1 MIQKLPV
8 SLSDI
13 SKELYKNYKFIR
25 FIKLFNVIIFLHS
38 RKKGLIMNISMTGRN
53 LELTDALKE
62 HISSSIETLKK
73 FNLDIISVNVVV
85 SAQTK
90 KGKEHAIVEFVINLA
105 HKNTIVIKQNDED
118 AYVAIDL
125 ATNRAQ
131 KSLRRLHDKVTDH
144 QKVGLNEVK
153 AQEVDVKEE
162 AEKMEDEII
171 PVELELY
178 KPREVEDVLE
188 DLKSSDRTFEIF
200 LDNEN
205 KTRVLYKIS
214 NNKFGLY

>member
-1 MIQKLPV
+1 
-8 SLSDI
+8 
-13 SKELYKNYKFIR
+13 
-25 FIKLFNVIIFLHS
+25 
-38 RKKGLIMNISMTGRN
+38 MNISMTGRN

-85 SAQTK
+85 SSQTK
-90 KGKEHAIVEFVINLA
+90 KGKEHATVEFVINLA

-144 QKVGLNEVK
+144 QKVGLNEAK
-153 AQEVDVKEE
+153 AQEVDVKAAAE
-162 AEKMEDEII
+162 AMEDEII

-178 KPREVEDVLE
+178 KPREVEDVLN
-188 DLKSSDRTFEIF
+188 DLKEGNKMFEIF
-200 LDNEN
+200 IDNED
-205 KTRVLYKIS
+205 KTRVLYKR
-214 NNKFGLY
+214 NDGKFGLY